1 MHPGM
6 PLYSELSFS
15 VLEVS
20 DYMLS
25 RNISSMCNMI
35 DTVVN

>member
-15 VLEVS
+15 VLEKS
-20 DYMLS
+20 DYMLL
-25 RNISSMCNMI
+25 RNISLMWNMI
-35 DTVVN
+35 DTAVN